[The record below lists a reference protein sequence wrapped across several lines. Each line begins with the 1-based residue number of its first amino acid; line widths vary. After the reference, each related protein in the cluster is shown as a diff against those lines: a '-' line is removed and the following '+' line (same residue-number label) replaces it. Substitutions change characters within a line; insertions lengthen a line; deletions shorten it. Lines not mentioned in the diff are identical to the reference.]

1 MLPLFAFLKYTLEA
15 PKNKKYSELNIRG
28 AGEKLVELKH
38 INRNVIKAGM
48 FCWYPN
54 GCFHVYIQVM
64 EMIKAVAQAL
74 NDYGKPAWL

>member
-38 INRNVIKAGM
+38 INRNVIK
-48 FCWYPN
+48 
-54 GCFHVYIQVM
+54 GCFAGTQTVVFMFILFKKWRIIGAHLRKV
-64 EMIKAVAQAL
+64 
-74 NDYGKPAWL
+74 N